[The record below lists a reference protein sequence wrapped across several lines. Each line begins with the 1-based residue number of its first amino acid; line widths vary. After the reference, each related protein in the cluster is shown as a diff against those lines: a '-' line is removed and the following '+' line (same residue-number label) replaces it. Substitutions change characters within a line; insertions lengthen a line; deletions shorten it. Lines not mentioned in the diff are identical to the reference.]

1 MADAQEVA
9 GQAVAWDALE
19 DSTYELAVQLR
30 DQLASALW
38 EEHGEEEAHLVA
50 RWTA

>member
-1 MADAQEVA
+1 MVDAQNVA

-30 DQLASALW
+30 DHLASALW
-38 EEHGEEEAHLVA
+38 EAHGEEEAHLVA
-50 RWTA
+50 QWSA